1 MIYLCSQKLAGRP
14 LYFWHGEKDE
24 KIPFQQ
30 TNDFVKNNQKE
41 RYGQGIVFDY
51 SQTEKHMVKIPLMDT
66 ATKFLVQMMN
76 ESKE

>member
-1 MIYLCSQKLAGRP
+1 M
-14 LYFWHGEKDE
+14 
-24 KIPFQQ
+24 
-30 TNDFVKNNQKE
+30 KNNQKE